1 MMKMKYKFKISIVL
15 SLVLVFSL
23 VFGTSFLRSERSVEA
38 AAAPKV
44 FLMGGAIDDNNAEIY
59 NALKAA
65 TGKTNPVVAIVCS
78 AAADYATALDA
89 YTNDITGHL
98 SYKNL
103 FTKYGFTPVFIPVA
117 VDNYTTE
124 AYKQSNI
131 DLINT
136 ADVIF
141 FNGGDQSRHVRSL
154 LKDDGT
160 PTPLFAAIQQRA
172 TAGAIIS
179 GTSAGTAVQS
189 PKTYGEGVSY
199 GYLYYNR
206 LLSKKISD
214 VSLADTSYPD
224 NGGYTTGFGF
234 VNAAIDTHFDA
245 RGRIGRI
252 LLAERDLGQK
262 VGYGIDENTALYLNG
277 STGKVYGEHGV
288 FIVDSTNATY
298 GTASSFT
305 ANNVKVSY
313 LTTGDTYNTST
324 KSITSSKSL
333 ITTPYYS
340 TIRDSS
346 DIFSAYETTTTITRL
361 VDTNVSYLY
370 GDSYESGPKFTLKFL
385 KDANTKG
392 YYSSSKYTVSNVVLN
407 VSY

>member
-1 MMKMKYKFKISIVL
+1 MKNKFYLQYVI
-15 SLVLVFSL
+15 SLVLVITL
-23 VFGTSFLRSERSVEA
+23 FLSTIFLPNNKTVKA
-38 AAAPKV
+38 ATAPKV
-44 FLMGGAIDDNNAEIY
+44 FLMGGAIADNNAEIY
-59 NALKAA
+59 NALKTA
-65 TGKTNPVVAIVCS
+65 TGKTNPVVAVVCS
-78 AAADYATALDA
+78 AASNYAAALDA

-103 FTKYGFTPVFIPVA
+103 FANYGFTPVFIPVA
-117 VDNYTTE
+117 IDNYTSE

-172 TAGAIIS
+172 SAGAIIS

-189 PKTYGEGVSY
+189 PKTYGEGISY
-199 GYLYYNR
+199 GYLYTNR
-206 LLSKKISD
+206 LLYKKISD
-214 VSLADTSYPD
+214 VSLADPLYPD

-262 VGYGIDENTALYLNG
+262 IGYGIDENTALYLNG
-277 STGKVYGEHGV
+277 TTGKVYGERGV
-288 FIVDSTNATY
+288 FVVDSTSATY
-298 GTASSFT
+298 GTLSSFT
-305 ANNVKVSY
+305 ANNIKVSY
-313 LTTGDTYNTST
+313 LTSGDSYNTST
-324 KSITSSKSL
+324 KSVTSTKTL
-333 ITTPYYS
+333 ISTPYYS

-346 DIFSAYETTTTITRL
+346 DIFAAYATTTTITRL
-361 VDTNVSYLY
+361 VDTNVSFLY
-370 GDSYESGPKFTLKFL
+370 GDSYETGPQYTLKFL
-385 KDANTKG
+385 KDTNTKG
-392 YYSSSKYTVSNVVLN
+392 YYKNGKYTVSNVILN

>member
-1 MMKMKYKFKISIVL
+1 MKLKIYNSFVL
-15 SLVLVFSL
+15 SFVLVVSLVL
-23 VFGTSFLRSERSVEA
+23 GSFFLPTKKNANA
-38 AAAPKV
+38 ATAPKV
-44 FLMGGAIDDNNAEIY
+44 FLMGGAIADNNSEIY
-59 NALKAA
+59 NALKTA
-65 TGKTNPVVAIVCS
+65 TGKTNPVVAVVCS

-89 YTNDITGHL
+89 YTNDIPGHL

-103 FTKYGFTPVFIPVA
+103 FTSYGFTPVFIPVA

-131 DLINT
+131 DLINS

-160 PTPLFAAIQQRA
+160 PTPLFSAIQQRA
-172 TAGAIIS
+172 SAGAIIS
-179 GTSAGTAVQS
+179 GTSAGTSVQS
-189 PKTYGEGVSY
+189 PKTYGEGISY
-199 GYLYYNR
+199 GYLYFNK
-206 LLSKKISD
+206 LASKKISD
-214 VSLADTSYPD
+214 VSLADSTHPD

-252 LLAERDLGQK
+252 LLAERDLNLK

-277 STGKVYGEHGV
+277 TTGKVYGERGV
-288 FIVDSTNATY
+288 FVVDSTNAVY
-298 GTASSFT
+298 GTLSSFT

-313 LTTGDTYNTST
+313 LTSGDIYNSSTKTVTST
-324 KSITSSKSL
+324 KTL
-333 ITTPYYS
+333 ITTPYYT

-346 DIFSAYETTTTITRL
+346 NIFGEYETTTTITRL

-370 GDSYESGPKFTLKFL
+370 GDTYETGPQFTLKFI

-392 YYSSSKYTVSNVVLN
+392 YYKNGKYTVSNVTIN
-407 VSY
+407 ISY

>member
-1 MMKMKYKFKISIVL
+1 MKTKFYLHYVISFVLVITL
-15 SLVLVFSL
+15 SLS
-23 VFGTSFLRSERSVEA
+23 TIFLPNKQTVKA
-38 AAAPKV
+38 ATAPKV
-44 FLMGGAIDDNNAEIY
+44 FLMGGSIADNNAEIY
-59 NALKAA
+59 NALKTA
-65 TGKTNPVVAIVCS
+65 TGKANPVVAVVCS
-78 AAADYATALDA
+78 AASNYAAALDA

-103 FTKYGFTPVFIPVA
+103 FTNYGFTPIFIPVA
-117 VDNYTTE
+117 VDNYTSE

-131 DLINT
+131 NLINT

-172 TAGAIIS
+172 ASGAIIS

-189 PKTYGEGVSY
+189 PKTFGEGVSY

-206 LLSKKISD
+206 LVSKKISD
-214 VSLADTSYPD
+214 VSLADPINPD

-252 LLAERDLGQK
+252 ILAERDLGQK
-262 VGYGIDENTALYLNG
+262 IGYGIDENTALYLNG
-277 STGKVYGEHGV
+277 TTGKVYGERGV
-288 FIVDSTNATY
+288 FVVDSTNATY
-298 GTASSFT
+298 GSLSSFT
-305 ANNVKVSY
+305 ANNIRVSY
-313 LTTGDTYNTST
+313 LTSGDSYNTST
-324 KSITSSKSL
+324 KAVTSTKTL
-333 ITTPYYS
+333 ITTPYYT

-346 DIFSAYETTTTITRL
+346 DIFAAYETTTTLTRL
-361 VDTNVSYLY
+361 VDTNVSTLY
-370 GDSYESGPKFTLKFL
+370 GDSYETGPQFTLKFS
-385 KDANTKG
+385 KDSNTKG
-392 YYSSSKYTVSNVVLN
+392 YYKNGKYTVSNVKVS